1 MVKACKVSFQDQKV
15 DEDACFY
22 HFYLTQ
28 QWKSWTLSLFSPSVT
43 TIMPMLV
50 CWMVFHRYFRFYSF
64 FFPFFPFLPLRQ
76 DYLNGSIF
84 KFANSVF
91 CLFKLILNLSSDCF
105 ISITIHFI
113 SKISIRFHFII
124 AFYNY
129 FLFQRYSS
137 GFYEFFFLF
146 MILFSSLNIFKA
158 VGLNYFSSKFN
169 TCVCSV
175 TVSINVF
182 FSPMNRPH
190 FLISLHAFIFFSKTW
205 TF

>member
-1 MVKACKVSFQDQKV
+1 MRMTVFTTSTWHSSGNPGP
-15 DEDACFY
+15 Y
-22 HFYLTQ
+22 P
-28 QWKSWTLSLFSPSVT
+28 SSL
-43 TIMPMLV
+43 LLWLLLCL
-50 CWMVFHRYFRFYSF
+50 CWYAGWCSTGILDSIH

-146 MILFSSLNIFKA
+146 MILFSSSNIFKA
-158 VGLNYFSSKFN
+158 VGLNYFSSKSN

-182 FSPMNRPH
+182 FSPVNRPH

-205 TF
+205 TFWIL